1 MPAES
6 LSQRSAE
13 NEGRRWEYYD
23 PLFSEWVK
31 SPPAPYAYAY
41 AATAD
46 AIDLLS
52 VQLFCNP

>member
-6 LSQRSAE
+6 LSLRSAE

-31 SPPAPYAYAY
+31 SPPAPYAYA
-41 AATAD
+41 ATAD